1 MTGEAFVWI
10 WFLCGSVGY
19 FIFKQ
24 KEIPADYY
32 NRQPQDKDIWTI
44 GFMFAINVLGGVLT
58 LYLSIKESDAPE
70 KIKIQEEYERKLEEE
85 AKQKEK
91 REQRILY
98 EKELS
103 ELRVDALKRIA
114 WSRYHSTSG
123 YYGHVDN
130 MTGKEFELFVALLYS
145 HMGYK
150 VEQISTGT
158 DQGVDIVLTDDGGI
172 RFAIQTKRWSKTV
185 GNSAVQEV
193 LGGKRYQ
200 RCKYAIVVT
209 NSYFSRQAVELAR
222 RSGVK
227 LVDGQQL
234 TELCNKHF
242 PIVNPKYIESEY
254 LKIERLAMKCLGKVD
269 ESYIKN
275 FIGSSQELNRK
286 KIQIEAKY
294 QDVI

>member
-1 MTGEAFVWI
+1 MTGEAFFWI
-10 WFLCGSVGY
+10 WFVSGLVGY

-44 GFMFAINVLGGVLT
+44 GFMFAINVVGGVLT
-58 LYLSIKESDAPE
+58 LYLSIKEPDVPE
-70 KIKIQEEYERKLEEE
+70 KIKIQEEYERKQIEE
-85 AKQKEK
+85 AKQKER
-91 REQRILY
+91 RERRNLY

-103 ELRVDALKRIA
+103 ELRYDALKRIA
-114 WSRYHSTSG
+114 WNKYHSMSG

-130 MTGKEFELFVALLYS
+130 MTGKEFELFVASLYS

-158 DQGVDIVLTDDGGI
+158 DQGVDIILTDDSGI

-193 LGGKRYQ
+193 LGGKRYH
-200 RCKYAIVVT
+200 RCKYAVVVT
-209 NSYFSRQAVELAR
+209 NSYFSRQAIELAR

-227 LVDGQQL
+227 LVDRQQL
-234 TELCNKHF
+234 TDLCNEHF
-242 PIVNPKYIESEY
+242 PAVNPNYIESEY
-254 LKIERLAMKCLGKVD
+254 LKIQHLAMKCLGKVD

-275 FIGSSQELNRK
+275 FISSNHELNRK
-286 KIQIEAKY
+286 KIQTEAIY